1 MNRFVAVCAL
11 SALVAAC
18 ESRTPGAPTAPL
30 TTAPPSS
37 AVTYTVSG
45 TVKDAAGLPVAD
57 VYVEAVGPTDCPGLP
72 TLPDSYSIPCISQQ
86 HLGSDYTDNA
96 GAFAISNVP
105 VGYVEVI
112 ARHNGATIAQ
122 GVSVGSDSTLSLILY

>member
-18 ESRTPGAPTAPL
+18 ESRPPGAPSTQIGGV
-30 TTAPPSS
+30 PPSGP
-37 AVTYTVSG
+37 VTFTVSG
-45 TVKDAAGLPVAD
+45 TVKDAAGQPVAD
-57 VYVEAVGPTDCPGLP
+57 VYVEAMSQTDCPGMP
-72 TLPDSYSIPCISQQ
+72 NLPDSYNIPCTSQQ
-86 HLGSDYTDNA
+86 HLGADYTDSA

-105 VGYVEVI
+105 VGYVEVV
-112 ARHNGATIAQ
+112 ARHNGATVAQ